1 MTHEEDRQGGG
12 GAGAHAIDRLQAW
25 LDGEVPPAEA
35 ERLLAHCAGCA
46 ACGRALAEAE
56 RLLGALDRD
65 AAALNEERAGQPS
78 LWPAVRARTTASA
91 HRRLGPWMA
100 LTASTAAA
108 AGLLIGVLLGP
119 REGAWGSV
127 GQASAEFSD
136 DWSDVGSLVA
146 DGSISTLD
154 RIYLEEAEEGG
165 EAP

>member
-1 MTHEEDRQGGG
+1 
-12 GAGAHAIDRLQAW
+12 
-25 LDGEVPPAEA
+25 
-35 ERLLAHCAGCA
+35 
-46 ACGRALAEAE
+46 
-56 RLLGALDRD
+56 
-65 AAALNEERAGQPS
+65 
-78 LWPAVRARTTASA
+78 
-91 HRRLGPWMA
+91 MA

-119 REGAWGSV
+119 REGSWGSV

-154 RIYLEEAEEGG
+154 RIYLEETEEGG